1 MNPTLTVLVVLVLG
15 IAVGLGALRLNR
27 PSWLTQTI
35 ARGRRAE
42 LTSAL
47 VGVAGAFIGFHIA
60 ALFELGTILL
70 LIGALIGAVLVVWGW
85 REIKL

>member
-1 MNPTLTVLVVLVLG
+1 MDPTLIVLLVVLIG
-15 IAVGLGALRLNR
+15 IVVGVGALRLNR
-27 PSWLTQTI
+27 PTWLTRTI
-35 ARGRRAE
+35 AGGRRAD

-60 ALFELGTILL
+60 ALFEVATILL
-70 LIGALIGAVLVVWGW
+70 LVAALIGAVLVVWGW